1 MSPAPAPPSRVVDD
15 ARARNVNTASAL
27 ASIWKNRCDAL
38 TRDLERARETF
49 EEMKRELCVHRDA
62 SERERAENATLE
74 REIQKARLDAKENSK
89 ASERLAGEIR
99 ALTCER
105 DNVLT
110 EKRDVEEALERAKSE
125 ASASALTIEMER
137 AETLELLDGERRAR
151 ASAEKRRDKCERAM
165 KAMREDMEARER
177 EFANELERERVARA
191 RLEEDRVELE
201 ADRRRFRD
209 FEQMLAA
216 EKIKVVEAHSSNK
229 MAQQAMQERMTKAEN
244 EAAAMRKMM
253 ESRSTEMAN
262 AVRRLNE
269 ELAVQHDVVERGMS
283 ARVDALREAFDEEI
297 VRVRERANVMIEA
310 ARKKETAANERV
322 KELELTVSRAE
333 QISRDALNK
342 LKSVSA
348 ATVEAERECEQLRAS
363 LHSLGEI
370 NAKLTRR
377 IIDGEPFVLDDE
389 VVDRSGARLRSPV
402 SEMSVNTPSPPAQRA
417 RKTGPSSTGSV
428 RYAAHDIQ
436 KIHRELEAELAKL
449 RVEHDA
455 IAREIGASA
464 AAEGEMLARAL
475 QDAQERMEA
484 KARQVKLLNSSN
496 RNAAP

>member
-15 ARARNVNTASAL
+15 ARARNVNTVSAL

-74 REIQKARLDAKENSK
+74 REIQKVRLDAKENSK

-151 ASAEKRRDKCERAM
+151 ASVEKRRDKCERGM

-191 RLEEDRVELE
+191 RLEEEDRVELE

-269 ELAVQHDVVERGMS
+269 ELAVQHDVVESGMS

-322 KELELTVSRAE
+322 KELELTVTRAE

-348 ATVEAERECEQLRAS
+348 ATVGAERECEQLRAS

-377 IIDGEPFVLDDE
+377 IIDGEPFVLEDE
-389 VVDRSGARLRSPV
+389 VVDRSGARARSPV

-464 AAEGEMLARAL
+464 AAEG
-475 QDAQERMEA
+475 
-484 KARQVKLLNSSN
+484 
-496 RNAAP
+496 